1 MYILLEEG
9 EVELAFEGWTW
20 LSERKAIASLK
31 GNNVRKSIEGRI
43 WKSSWQQQKLPIEL
57 KAHII
62 VGIIWEKKIR
72 LK

>member
-20 LSERKAIASLK
+20 LSGRKAIAFLK

-43 WKSSWQQQKLPIEL
+43 WKSSWQQQKHRIKW

-62 VGIIWEKKIR
+62 VGITWEKKIR